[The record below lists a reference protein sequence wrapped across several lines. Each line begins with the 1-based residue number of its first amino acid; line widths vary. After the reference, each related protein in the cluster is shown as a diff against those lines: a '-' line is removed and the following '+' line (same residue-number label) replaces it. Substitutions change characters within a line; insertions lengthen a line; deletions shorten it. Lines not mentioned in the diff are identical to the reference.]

1 MCGITGILHFDRA
14 RPAADALVRR
24 MTSTLVH
31 RGPDGDGYFT
41 HGSVGLGHRRLSIID
56 LATGDQPFVSEDKN
70 LVLVYNGE
78 LYNYLEIRSELKR
91 LGRHFRTES
100 DTEVL
105 LQAYDE
111 WGTDCLSRF
120 NGMWA
125 FALWDE
131 KRQRLFCARD
141 RLGEKPFYY
150 ALWDDSLVFGS
161 EMKALF
167 AAGVPRA
174 VNEEMLD
181 ALLCFGYLPAP
192 YTFYAS
198 IRKLP
203 AGCYLTAQAGRVD
216 VQRYWDVPSRPA
228 EELRTDA
235 PAVYREFEDLF
246 EDSVRL
252 RMRSDVP
259 VGAFLSGGLD
269 SAAVVA
275 TMSRASPGPIKTCT
289 IGFSSSD
296 SDERSLARLVAR
308 AFNTDHVE
316 SVVEPEHGDLLL
328 KKLAWHF
335 DEPFADTSALPTYEV
350 SRIARKLVTVVLTGD
365 GGDEVLG
372 GYPVHQS
379 EKLVSIW
386 ANIPWA
392 LRAPITWVGDKA
404 LLVADVGGRNRRAQR
419 ARRVLATANADF
431 VSRLEGKQIGFTAAQ
446 RRMLVAGNS
455 RVRPAR
461 EFIEEALA
469 SSAARDGPGLLS
481 YWLHRVTLPERFLC
495 KVDRCSMANSL
506 ETRVPFL
513 DHRIVELLANVSS
526 SVKMPG
532 LTRKEV
538 LRRTI
543 GRRLPAPLLT
553 APKRG
558 FDPPMREWA
567 DGGESEFLSATVD
580 NLRGSGLFSR
590 DGVAWVAQSA
600 REPNH
605 STMGRWLLSM
615 LSVQLNGSPAL
626 ETA

>member
-1 MCGITGILHFDRA
+1 VCGIAGILQFDKA
-14 RPAADALVRR
+14 RPAADAVVRR
-24 MTSTLVH
+24 MTSTLAH

-41 HGSVGLGHRRLSIID
+41 HGALSLGHRRLSIID
-56 LATGDQPFVSEDKN
+56 LATGDQPFISEDKS

-78 LYNYLEIRSELKR
+78 LYNYLEIRRELKSR
-91 LGRHFRTES
+91 GRAFRTES

-105 LQAYDE
+105 LQAYAE
-111 WGTDCLSRF
+111 WGPDCLRHF
-120 NGMWA
+120 NGMYA

-150 ALWDDSLVFGS
+150 AVWNDSLIFGS
-161 EMKALF
+161 EVKALF
-167 AAGVPRA
+167 AAGVPRD

-192 YTFYAS
+192 YTFYSS

-228 EELRTDA
+228 AELRTDA
-235 PAVYREFEDLF
+235 PAVHREFEELF

-269 SAAVVA
+269 SASVVA
-275 TMSRASPGPIKTCT
+275 AMSAVSSGPVKTCT
-289 IGFSSSD
+289 IGFKSSEA
-296 SDERSLARLVAR
+296 DERSLARLVAR
-308 AFNTDHVE
+308 KFNTDHVE
-316 SVVEPEHGDLLL
+316 SVVEPEHAELLL

-372 GYPVHQS
+372 GYPVNQS
-379 EKLVSIW
+379 EKLVAMWTSV
-386 ANIPWA
+386 PRA
-392 LRAPITWVGDKA
+392 LRTPIAWAGDRA
-404 LLVADVGGRNRRAQR
+404 LLAAEFGGRNRRAQR
-419 ARRVLATANADF
+419 ARRVLATTNSDF
-431 VSRLEGKQIGFTAAQ
+431 VSRIETKQIGFTTAQ
-446 RRMLVAGNS
+446 RRLLLAGNS

-469 SSAARDGPGLLS
+469 PSAARDGPGLLNF
-481 YWLHRVTLPERFLC
+481 WLHRVPLSERYLY
-495 KVDRCSMANSL
+495 KVDRCSMANSI
-506 ETRVPFL
+506 EARVPFL
-513 DHRIVELLANVSS
+513 DYRLVELLSSSSS

-532 LTRKEV
+532 LTRKAV

-543 GRRLPAPLLT
+543 GKRLPAPLLT
-553 APKRG
+553 ARKRG
-558 FDPPMREWA
+558 FDPPMRDWA
-567 DGGESEFLSATVD
+567 NGDESELWSATAD
-580 NLRGSGLFSR
+580 KLRSCGLFSR

-615 LSVQLNGSPAL
+615 LSVQLSGSPAL
-626 ETA
+626 EAA

>member
-1 MCGITGILHFDRA
+1 MCGIAGILHFDRA

-41 HGSVGLGHRRLSIID
+41 HGCVGLGHRRLSIID
-56 LATGDQPFVSEDKN
+56 LATGDQPFISADGN
-70 LVLVYNGE
+70 LALVYNGE
-78 LYNYLEIRSELKR
+78 LYNYLEIRRDLKSR
-91 LGRHFRTES
+91 GRHFRTES

-131 KRQRLFCARD
+131 KRERLFCARD

-150 ALWDDSLVFGS
+150 ALWNDSLIFGS

-167 AAGVPRA
+167 AAGVPRD

-192 YTFYAS
+192 YTFYSA

-235 PAVYREFEDLF
+235 PAVYREFEELF

-269 SAAVVA
+269 SASVVA
-275 TMSRASPGPIKTCT
+275 AMSAASSAPIKTCT
-289 IGFSSSD
+289 IGFDSSGG
-296 SDERSLARLVAR
+296 DERALARLVAR
-308 AFNTDHVE
+308 KFNTDHVE
-316 SVVEPEHGDLLL
+316 SVVEPEHADLLL

-335 DEPFADTSALPTYEV
+335 DEPFGDTSALPTYEV

-386 ANIPWA
+386 ANIPRV
-392 LRAPITWVGDKA
+392 LRAPIAWVGDKA
-404 LLVADVGGRNRRAQR
+404 LLVSDVGGRNRGAQR
-419 ARRVLATANADF
+419 ARRVLATANSDF
-431 VSRLEGKQIGFTAAQ
+431 VSRLEAKQIGFAAAQ
-446 RRMLVAGNS
+446 RRLLVAGNS

-469 SSAARDGPGLLS
+469 SSAARDGLGLLS
-481 YWLHRVTLPERFLC
+481 YWQHRVELPERYLC

-506 ETRVPFL
+506 EARVPFL

-532 LTRKEV
+532 LRRKEV

-543 GRRLPAPLLT
+543 GRRLPAPLLA

-558 FDPPMREWA
+558 FDPPMRDWANGA
-567 DGGESEFLSATVD
+567 DGEFWSAAAD
-580 NLRGSGLFSR
+580 KLRGSGLFSR
-590 DGVAWVAQSA
+590 DGVAWIAQSA
-600 REPNH
+600 REPSP

-615 LSVQLNGSPAL
+615 LSVQLDGSAAL
-626 ETA
+626 QAA

>member
-1 MCGITGILHFDRA
+1 MCGIAGILRFDSA
-14 RPAADALVRR
+14 RPVEDAVVRH
-24 MTSTLVH
+24 MTASLVH

-56 LATGDQPFVSEDKN
+56 LATGDQPFISEDKN

-78 LYNYLEIRSELKR
+78 LYNYVEIRRGLKSR
-91 LGRHFRTES
+91 GRQFRTES

-125 FALWDE
+125 FALWDQE
-131 KRQRLFCARD
+131 RQRLFCARD

-150 ALWDDSLVFGS
+150 ALWNDSLVFGS

-167 AAGVPRA
+167 AAGVPRD

-192 YTFYAS
+192 YTFYSA

-203 AGCYLTAQAGRVD
+203 AGCYLTAQAGRVE

-235 PAVYREFEDLF
+235 PAVCREFEELF

-269 SAAVVA
+269 SASVVA
-275 TMSRASPGPIKTCT
+275 AMSAVSSGPIKTCT
-289 IGFSSSD
+289 IGFDSSGA
-296 SDERSLARLVAR
+296 DERSLARLVASE
-308 AFNTDHVE
+308 FKTDHFE
-316 SVVEPEHGDLLL
+316 SVVEPEHADLLL
-328 KKLAWHF
+328 QKLAWHF
-335 DEPFADTSALPTYEV
+335 DEPFGDTSALPTYEV

-379 EKLVSIW
+379 EKLVSMW

-392 LRAPITWVGDKA
+392 LRAPIAWAGDKA
-404 LLVADVGGRNRRAQR
+404 LLVSDIGGRSTRMQR
-419 ARRVLATANADF
+419 ARRVLATANTDF
-431 VSRLEGKQIGFTAAQ
+431 VSRLEAKQIGFTAAQ
-446 RRMLVAGNS
+446 RRL
-455 RVRPAR
+455 
-461 EFIEEALA
+461 
-469 SSAARDGPGLLS
+469 
-481 YWLHRVTLPERFLC
+481 
-495 KVDRCSMANSL
+495 
-506 ETRVPFL
+506 
-513 DHRIVELLANVSS
+513 
-526 SVKMPG
+526 
-532 LTRKEV
+532 
-538 LRRTI
+538 
-543 GRRLPAPLLT
+543 
-553 APKRG
+553 
-558 FDPPMREWA
+558 
-567 DGGESEFLSATVD
+567 
-580 NLRGSGLFSR
+580 
-590 DGVAWVAQSA
+590 
-600 REPNH
+600 
-605 STMGRWLLSM
+605 
-615 LSVQLNGSPAL
+615 
-626 ETA
+626 

>member
-1 MCGITGILHFDRA
+1 
-14 RPAADALVRR
+14 
-24 MTSTLVH
+24 
-31 RGPDGDGYFT
+31 
-41 HGSVGLGHRRLSIID
+41 
-56 LATGDQPFVSEDKN
+56 
-70 LVLVYNGE
+70 
-78 LYNYLEIRSELKR
+78 
-91 LGRHFRTES
+91 
-100 DTEVL
+100 VL
-105 LQAYDE
+105 LQAYEE
-111 WGTDCLSRF
+111 WGTDCLARF

-150 ALWDDSLVFGS
+150 ALWNDSFVFGS

-167 AAGVPRA
+167 AAGVPRS

-192 YTFYAS
+192 YTFYAP

-235 PAVYREFEDLF
+235 AAVYREFEALF

-269 SAAVVA
+269 SASVVA
-275 TMSRASPGPIKTCT
+275 AMSAASSGPIKTCT
-289 IGFSSSD
+289 IGFDSSD
-296 SDERSLARLVAR
+296 ADERSLARLVAQ
-308 AFNTDHVE
+308 AFKTDHAE
-316 SVVEPEHGDLLL
+316 SVVEPQHGDLLL

-386 ANIPWA
+386 ANLPWA
-392 LRAPITWVGDKA
+392 LRAPIAWVGDKA
-404 LLVADVGGRNRRAQR
+404 LRVSDVGGRNRRAQR
-419 ARRVLATANADF
+419 ARRVLATANTDF
-431 VSRLEGKQIGFTAAQ
+431 VSRLEAKQIGFTAAQ
-446 RRMLVAGNS
+446 RRVLVAGNS

-469 SSAARDGPGLLS
+469 PSAARDGLGLLS
-481 YWLHRVTLPERFLC
+481 YWLHRVELPERYLC

-506 ETRVPFL
+506 EARVPFL
-513 DHRIVELLANVSS
+513 DHRIVELLSNVSS

-543 GRRLPAPLLT
+543 GKRLPAPLLT

-558 FDPPMREWA
+558 FDPPMRDWA
-567 DGGESEFLSATVD
+567 SGDPSDFWRATAD
-580 NLRGSGLFSR
+580 ALRASGLFSR
-590 DGVAWVAQSA
+590 DGVAWIAQSA
-600 REPNH
+600 REPNQ

-626 ETA
+626 EAA

>member
-1 MCGITGILHFDRA
+1 
-14 RPAADALVRR
+14 
-24 MTSTLVH
+24 MTSTLLH

-41 HGSVGLGHRRLSIID
+41 RGALSLGHRRLSIID
-56 LATGDQPFVSEDKN
+56 LATGDQPFFSEDKS

-78 LYNYLEIRSELKR
+78 LYNYLEIRRELQSR
-91 LGRHFRTES
+91 GRQFRTES

-111 WGTDCLSRF
+111 WGTDCLGRF

-150 ALWDDSLVFGS
+150 ALWNDSLVFGS
-161 EMKALF
+161 EVKALF
-167 AAGVPRA
+167 AAGVPRD

-192 YTFYAS
+192 FTFYAA

-216 VQRYWDVPSRPA
+216 IQRYWDIPSRPSA
-228 EELRTDA
+228 ELRTDTS
-235 PAVYREFEDLF
+235 AVHREFEELF

-269 SAAVVA
+269 SASVVA
-275 TMSRASPGPIKTCT
+275 AMSAVSSGPVKTCT
-289 IGFSSSD
+289 IGFKSAEA
-296 SDERSLARLVAR
+296 DERSLARLVAQK
-308 AFNTDHVE
+308 FKTDHVE
-316 SVVEPEHGDLLL
+316 SLVEPEHAEQLL

-335 DEPFADTSALPTYEV
+335 DEPFGDTSALPTYEV

-372 GYPVHQS
+372 GYPVNQS
-379 EKLVSIW
+379 EKLVSMW
-386 ANIPWA
+386 ASMPWA
-392 LRAPITWVGDKA
+392 LRAPLAWAGDKA
-404 LLVADVGGRNRRAQR
+404 LLVAEAGGRNRRAQR
-419 ARRVLATANADF
+419 ARRVLATANSDF
-431 VSRLEGKQIGFTAAQ
+431 VSRLEAKQIGFTAAQ
-446 RRMLVAGNS
+446 RRLLLAGNN

-469 SSAARDGPGLLS
+469 PSTARDGLGLLNF
-481 YWLHRVTLPERFLC
+481 WLHRVPLPERYLY
-495 KVDRCSMANSL
+495 KVDRCSMAHSI
-506 ETRVPFL
+506 EARVPFL
-513 DHRIVELLANVSS
+513 DHRLVELLSNVSPR
-526 SVKMPG
+526 VKMPG

-538 LRRTI
+538 LRRTL
-543 GRRLPAPLLT
+543 GKRLPPELLK
-553 APKRG
+553 ARKRG
-558 FDPPMREWA
+558 FEPPMRDWLNG
-567 DGGESEFLSATVD
+567 DESEVWSATATK
-580 NLRGSGLFSR
+580 LQGCGLFSR

-600 REPNH
+600 HEPSH
-605 STMGRWLLSM
+605 SMMGRWLLSM
-615 LSVQLNGSPAL
+615 LSVQLDGSQAL
-626 ETA
+626 EAA

>member
-1 MCGITGILHFDRA
+1 MCGIAGILHFDGA
-14 RPAADALVRR
+14 RPAADAVVRR
-24 MTSTLVH
+24 MTHTLAH
-31 RGPDGDGYFT
+31 RGPDGDGYFM
-41 HGSVGLGHRRLSIID
+41 HGGVGLGHRRLSIID
-56 LATGDQPFVSEDKN
+56 LATGDQPFMSEDKN
-70 LVLVYNGE
+70 LILVYNGE
-78 LYNYLEIRSELKR
+78 LYNYLEIRSELKSR
-91 LGRHFRTES
+91 GRRFRTES

-111 WGTDCLSRF
+111 WGPDCLTRF

-150 ALWDDSLVFGS
+150 ALWNDSFVFGS

-167 AAGVPRA
+167 AAGVPRD

-181 ALLCFGYLPAP
+181 AILCFGYLPAP
-192 YTFYAS
+192 YTFYSS

-235 PAVYREFEDLF
+235 PAIYREFEQLF
-246 EDSVRL
+246 DDSVRL

-269 SAAVVA
+269 SASVVA
-275 TMSRASPGPIKTCT
+275 AMSAASPGAVKTCT
-289 IGFSSSD
+289 IGFDSSGA
-296 SDERSLARLVAR
+296 DERSLARLVAR
-308 AFNTDHVE
+308 KFNTDHSESLVE
-316 SVVEPEHGDLLL
+316 AEHADLLL

-372 GYPVHQS
+372 GYPVHLR

-386 ANIPWA
+386 SNVPWV
-392 LRAPITWVGDKA
+392 LRAPLAWAGDKA
-404 LLVADVGGRNRRAQR
+404 LLASDLGGRNRRAQR
-419 ARRVLATANADF
+419 ARRVLATANSDF
-431 VSRLEGKQIGFTAAQ
+431 VSRLEARQIGFTAAQ
-446 RRMLVAGNS
+446 RRLLVAGNS

-469 SSAARDGPGLLS
+469 SSAARDGFGLLS
-481 YWLHRVTLPERFLC
+481 YWLQRVELPERFLL

-506 ETRVPFL
+506 EARVPFL
-513 DHRIVELLANVSS
+513 DHRIVELLSNVST

-543 GRRLPAPLLT
+543 GKRLPPALLS

-558 FDPPMREWA
+558 FEPPMLDWVTG
-567 DGGESEFLSATVD
+567 DQSEFWRATAD
-580 NLRGSGLFSR
+580 KLRSCGLFSR
-590 DGVAWVAQSA
+590 DGVAWVSQPAPEPSA
-600 REPNH
+600 
-605 STMGRWLLSM
+605 STMGRWLISM
-615 LSVQLNGSPAL
+615 LSVQLDGSPTLQA
-626 ETA
+626 A

>member
-1 MCGITGILHFDRA
+1 VCGIAGILHFDGA
-14 RPAADALVRR
+14 RPSADAVVRR
-24 MTSTLVH
+24 MTRTLVH

-41 HGSVGLGHRRLSIID
+41 RGGVSLGHRRLSIID
-56 LATGDQPFVSEDKN
+56 LATGDQPFISEDKN

-78 LYNYLEIRSELKR
+78 LYNYLEIRNELKSR
-91 LGRHFRTES
+91 GRHFRTES

-150 ALWDDSLVFGS
+150 SVWDDSFVFGS
-161 EMKALF
+161 EVKALF
-167 AAGVPRA
+167 AAGVPRDL
-174 VNEEMLD
+174 NEEMLD
-181 ALLCFGYLPAP
+181 ALLCFGYVPAP
-192 YTFYAS
+192 YTFYAA

-203 AGCYLTAQAGRVD
+203 AGCYLTAQAGRVE

-228 EELRTDA
+228 AELRTDA
-235 PAVYREFEDLF
+235 PAVLREFEELF

-269 SAAVVA
+269 SASVVA
-275 TMSRASPGPIKTCT
+275 AMSAASLGPVKTCT
-289 IGFSSSD
+289 IGFKSAEA
-296 SDERSLARLVAR
+296 DERSLARLVA
-308 AFNTDHVE
+308 AKFNTDHVE
-316 SVVEPEHGDLLL
+316 SVVEPEHAEPLL

-335 DEPFADTSALPTYEV
+335 DEPFGDTSALPTYEV

-372 GYPVHQS
+372 GYPVNQS

-386 ANIPWA
+386 ASLPWA
-392 LRAPITWVGDKA
+392 LRAPTAWVGDKA
-404 LLVADVGGRNRRAQR
+404 LLVSELGGLNRRAER

-431 VSRLEGKQIGFTAAQ
+431 VSRLETKQIGFTSAQ
-446 RRMLVAGNS
+446 RRLLLAGNS

-469 SSAARDGPGLLS
+469 PSAARDGLGLLNF
-481 YWLHRVTLPERFLC
+481 WLHRVPLPERYLY
-495 KVDRCSMANSL
+495 KVDRCSMAHSI
-506 ETRVPFL
+506 EARVPFL
-513 DHRIVELLANVSS
+513 DYRIVELLSNVSP

-532 LTRKEV
+532 FTRKDV

-543 GRRLPAPLLT
+543 GRRLPAPLLS
-553 APKRG
+553 ARKRG
-558 FDPPMREWA
+558 FDPPMRDWMTG
-567 DGGESEFLSATVD
+567 DESEFWSATAD
-580 NLRGSGLFSR
+580 KLRGCGLFSR

-600 REPNH
+600 REPNPA
-605 STMGRWLLSM
+605 TMGRWLLSM
-615 LSVQLNGSPAL
+615 LSVQLNGSAAL
-626 ETA
+626 EAA

>member
-1 MCGITGILHFDRA
+1 MCGIAGILHFDRA
-14 RPAADALVRR
+14 RPAADAIMRR
-24 MTSTLVH
+24 MTDTLAH
-31 RGPDGDGYFT
+31 RGPDGDGYFLR
-41 HGSVGLGHRRLSIID
+41 GGVGLGHRRLSIID
-56 LATGDQPFVSEDKN
+56 LATGDQPFTSEDKN
-70 LVLVYNGE
+70 LTLIYNGE
-78 LYNYLEIRSELKR
+78 LYNYLEIRRELKSR
-91 LGRHFRTES
+91 GRHFRTES

-150 ALWDDSLVFGS
+150 ALWNDSLVFGS

-167 AAGVPRA
+167 AAGVPRD

-192 YTFYAS
+192 YTFYSS

-228 EELRTDA
+228 AELRTDA
-235 PAVYREFEDLF
+235 PAVYREFEELF
-246 EDSVRL
+246 DDSVRL

-269 SAAVVA
+269 SASVVA
-275 TMSRASPGPIKTCT
+275 AMSAASLGSIKTCT
-289 IGFSSSD
+289 IGFDSSGA
-296 SDERSLARLVAR
+296 DERSLARLVAQK
-308 AFNTDHVE
+308 FNTDHAE
-316 SVVEPEHGDLLL
+316 SLVEPEHADLLL

-386 ANIPWA
+386 ASLPRVLRTPIAWA
-392 LRAPITWVGDKA
+392 GDKA
-404 LLVADVGGRNRRAQR
+404 LLASDLGGRNRRAQR
-419 ARRVLATANADF
+419 ARRVLATANSDF
-431 VSRLEGKQIGFTAAQ
+431 VSRLEAKQIGFTASQ
-446 RRMLVAGNS
+446 RRLLVAGNN

-461 EFIEEALA
+461 EFIDEALA
-469 SSAARDGPGLLS
+469 ASNARDGLGLLNF
-481 YWLHRVTLPERFLC
+481 WLHRVELPERYLC

-506 ETRVPFL
+506 EARVPFL
-513 DHRIVELLANVSS
+513 DHRIVELLSNVSA

-543 GRRLPAPLLT
+543 GKRLPPALLS

-558 FDPPMREWA
+558 FDPPMRDWA
-567 DGGESEFLSATVD
+567 NGDGSEFWNAAAD
-580 NLRGSGLFSR
+580 KLRGSGLFSR
-590 DGVAWVAQSA
+590 DGVAWIAQSA
-600 REPNH
+600 REPNQ
-605 STMGRWLLSM
+605 SAMGRWLLSM
-615 LSVQLNGSPAL
+615 LSVQLDGSAAL
-626 ETA
+626 EAA

>member
-1 MCGITGILHFDRA
+1 MCGIAGILHFDTA
-14 RPAADALVRR
+14 RPADDALVRR

-31 RGPDGDGYFT
+31 RGPDGDGYFV
-41 HGSVGLGHRRLSIID
+41 HGGVGLGHRRLSIID
-56 LATGDQPFVSEDKN
+56 LATGDQPFVSDDKN
-70 LVLVYNGE
+70 LALIYNGE
-78 LYNYLEIRSELKR
+78 LYNYLEIRRELKSR
-91 LGRHFRTES
+91 GRHFRTES

-125 FALWDE
+125 FALWDQ

-150 ALWDDSLVFGS
+150 ALWNDSFIFGS

-167 AAGVPRA
+167 AAGVPRD

-192 YTFYAS
+192 YTFYAP

-216 VQRYWDVPSRPA
+216 VQRYWDVPSRAA

-235 PAVYREFEDLF
+235 PAIYGEFEELF
-246 EDSVRL
+246 QDSVRL

-269 SAAVVA
+269 SASVVA
-275 TMSRASPGPIKTCT
+275 AMSAVSSGPIKTCT
-289 IGFSSSD
+289 IGFDSSGA
-296 SDERSLARLVAR
+296 DERSLARLVAR
-308 AFNTDHVE
+308 AFKTDHVE

-335 DEPFADTSALPTYEV
+335 DEPFGDTSALPTYEV

-392 LRAPITWVGDKA
+392 LRAPIAWVGDKA
-404 LLVADVGGRNRRAQR
+404 LLASDFRGAQQASATRAARARDREFRLRFASRSEADRLHRRA
-419 ARRVLATANADF
+419 ATNA
-431 VSRLEGKQIGFTAAQ
+431 
-446 RRMLVAGNS
+446 
-455 RVRPAR
+455 
-461 EFIEEALA
+461 
-469 SSAARDGPGLLS
+469 
-481 YWLHRVTLPERFLC
+481 
-495 KVDRCSMANSL
+495 
-506 ETRVPFL
+506 
-513 DHRIVELLANVSS
+513 
-526 SVKMPG
+526 
-532 LTRKEV
+532 
-538 LRRTI
+538 
-543 GRRLPAPLLT
+543 GR
-553 APKRG
+553 
-558 FDPPMREWA
+558 
-567 DGGESEFLSATVD
+567 GE
-580 NLRGSGLFSR
+580 
-590 DGVAWVAQSA
+590 
-600 REPNH
+600 
-605 STMGRWLLSM
+605 
-615 LSVQLNGSPAL
+615 
-626 ETA
+626 

>member
-1 MCGITGILHFDRA
+1 MCGIAGILNFDKA

-24 MTSTLVH
+24 MTNTLVH

-41 HGSVGLGHRRLSIID
+41 HGGVALGHRRLSIID
-56 LATGDQPFVSEDKN
+56 LATGDQPFFSEDKS

-78 LYNYLEIRSELKR
+78 LYNYLEIRRDLQSR
-91 LGRHFRTES
+91 GRHFRTES

-105 LQAYDE
+105 LQAYEE
-111 WGTDCLSRF
+111 WGTDCLARF

-150 ALWDDSLVFGS
+150 ALWNDSFVFGS

-167 AAGVPRA
+167 AAGVPRS

-235 PAVYREFEDLF
+235 AAVYREFEALF

-269 SAAVVA
+269 SASVVA
-275 TMSRASPGPIKTCT
+275 AMSAASSGPIKTCT
-289 IGFSSSD
+289 IGFDSSD
-296 SDERSLARLVAR
+296 ADERSLARLVAQ
-308 AFNTDHVE
+308 AFKTDHAE
-316 SVVEPEHGDLLL
+316 SVVEPQHGDLLL

-386 ANIPWA
+386 ANLPWA
-392 LRAPITWVGDKA
+392 LRAPIAWVGDKA
-404 LLVADVGGRNRRAQR
+404 LLISDVGGRNRRAQR
-419 ARRVLATANADF
+419 ARRVLATANTDF
-431 VSRLEGKQIGFTAAQ
+431 VSRLEAKQIGFTAAQ
-446 RRMLVAGNS
+446 RRVLVAGNS

-469 SSAARDGPGLLS
+469 PSAARDGLGLLS
-481 YWLHRVTLPERFLC
+481 YWLHRVELPERYLC

-506 ETRVPFL
+506 EARVPFL
-513 DHRIVELLANVSS
+513 DHRIVELLSNVSS

-543 GRRLPAPLLT
+543 GKRLPAPLLT

-558 FDPPMREWA
+558 FDPPMRDWA
-567 DGGESEFLSATVD
+567 SGDPSDFWRATAD
-580 NLRGSGLFSR
+580 ALRASGLFSR
-590 DGVAWVAQSA
+590 DGVAWIAQSA
-600 REPNH
+600 REPNQ

-626 ETA
+626 EAA